1 MVRRRRSDGL
11 TQGVAGR
18 AQAAEVKQAE
28 AQQNMYAQL
37 LPPALA
43 ATAYNAGPY
52 PGQDQGGGGFMP
64 QPGMMPPGGGMMP
77 PQGGYMHQGF

>member
-1 MVRRRRSDGL
+1 M
-11 TQGVAGR
+11 
-18 AQAAEVKQAE
+18 QAAEVKQAE

-52 PGQDQGGGGFMP
+52 PGQDQGGGYMP
-64 QPGMMPPGGGMMP
+64 QQGMMPPGGGMMT
-77 PQGGYMHQGF
+77 PQGGYMHQGY